1 VRKRKSEVDRERER
15 EKDKERQSKE
25 RKWLTLNNLA
35 NLKMSSLATLPRLAF
50 AMKDVTSEA
59 DASEDVALFTSLAI
73 SRSMSFMNPGKGAG
87 GVSG

>member
-1 VRKRKSEVDRERER
+1 
-15 EKDKERQSKE
+15 
-25 RKWLTLNNLA
+25 
-35 NLKMSSLATLPRLAF
+35 
-50 AMKDVTSEA
+50 MKDVTSEA